1 MDVSFFAPLISMGIN
16 LVPTVVVVTII
27 VSWGI
32 LYALDEKDGVLNH
45 PALRIAVPFVTGIVL
60 FIVWKFST
68 AEIARADI
76 WDGFV
81 NAAVSVGV
89 YSPVKSFLKSKGF
102 GE

>member
-1 MDVSFFAPLISMGIN
+1 MDASFFAPFVSMGIN
-16 LVPTVVVVTII
+16 LVPSVVVMTISL
-27 VSWGI
+27 SWGI

-45 PALRIAVPFVTGIVL
+45 PALRVTVPFITGIIL
-60 FIVWKFST
+60 FLAFKYST
-68 AEIARADI
+68 DEITRADI

-89 YSPVKSFLKSKGF
+89 YSPVKSFLKSRGF